1 MYEFPRASVTKDQ
14 KFDRK
19 LFLHSSGNNKSEIK
33 SCALSW
39 LLGVTGHPWLAAT
52 GLQLRSV
59 IPCLFPL
66 CLSVFMQDALCLFSF
81 YKVTSLTGLRSFP
94 V

>member
-19 LFLHSSGNNKSEIK
+19 LFLHSSGNKSKIK

-39 LLGVTGHPWLAAT
+39 LLGMTGHPCLAAA
-52 GLQLRSV
+52 GLQLRSI
-59 IPCLFPL
+59 IPCLSSLPV
-66 CLSVFMQDALCLFSF
+66 CLHAGC
-81 YKVTSLTGLRSFP
+81 SLSLLIL
-94 V
+94 